1 MKVLDI
7 VRCVSLVIISVL
19 GLVSALFRI
28 FGKTFSNTAA
38 IVIGVLDIAA
48 FVAFLVSFINNS
60 DNDDDK
66 EWECLNG

>member
-28 FGKTFSNTAA
+28 FGKSFSNTAA

-48 FVAFLVSFINNS
+48 FVAFLVSFVNNS

-66 EWECLNG
+66 EWIA

>member
-7 VRCVSLVIISVL
+7 VRCVSLIVISVL

-28 FGKTFSNTAA
+28 FGKSFSNTAA

-48 FVAFLVSFINNS
+48 FVAFLVSFFNNS
-60 DNDDDK
+60 DSDNAD

>member
-28 FGKTFSNTAA
+28 FGKSFSNTAA

-48 FVAFLVSFINNS
+48 FVAFLVSIFGDS
-60 DNDDDK
+60 DSDDDEK
-66 EWECLNG
+66 WECLNG

>member
-66 EWECLNG
+66 EWECLTG